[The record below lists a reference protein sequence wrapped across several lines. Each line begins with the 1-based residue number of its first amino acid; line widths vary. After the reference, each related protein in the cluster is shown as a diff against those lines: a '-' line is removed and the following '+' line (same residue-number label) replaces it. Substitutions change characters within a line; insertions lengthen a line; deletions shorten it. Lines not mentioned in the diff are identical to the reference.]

1 MGVEN
6 SVKAA
11 LGTDIE
17 AQICQHRHDLS
28 WRQRREFGLVA
39 GEEDP
44 LAFFFAEAVRDM
56 TVAALTSVH
65 AITVRS
71 KLPAPALQRGE
82 PYPQQTSDCSG
93 SCSGGN
99 RGLEDLQGF
108 APICC
113 CGQAPSS
120 SPQ

>member
-1 MGVEN
+1 MGVEH
-6 SVKAA
+6 SVEAS
-11 LGTDIE
+11 LGTDID
-17 AQICQHRHDLS
+17 APICQHRHDLS

-39 GEEDP
+39 GEEYP
-44 LAFFFAEAVRDM
+44 LAFFLAEAVGHM
-56 TVAALTSVH
+56 PAAALTPVH

-71 KLPAPALQRGE
+71 KLPAPAMQRGE
-82 PYPQQTSDCSG
+82 PYSQQTSDCSG
-93 SCSGGN
+93 SCTGGN

>member
-17 AQICQHRHDLS
+17 APICQHRHDLS

-56 TVAALTSVH
+56 TVAALTTVH

-71 KLPAPALQRGE
+71 KLPAPALQGAQADRHAIRHTRRCGA
-82 PYPQQTSDCSG
+82 CSH
-93 SCSGGN
+93 STIQ
-99 RGLEDLQGF
+99 DLQRPP
-108 APICC
+108 AI
-113 CGQAPSS
+113 SR
-120 SPQ
+120 

>member
-1 MGVEN
+1 MPVTHFE
-6 SVKAA
+6 SA
-11 LGTDIE
+11 L
-17 AQICQHRHDLS
+17 
-28 WRQRREFGLVA
+28 
-39 GEEDP
+39 
-44 LAFFFAEAVRDM
+44 VRDT
-56 TVAALTSVH
+56 TVAALTPVH

-93 SCSGGN
+93 SYTGGN

-108 APICC
+108 APICG